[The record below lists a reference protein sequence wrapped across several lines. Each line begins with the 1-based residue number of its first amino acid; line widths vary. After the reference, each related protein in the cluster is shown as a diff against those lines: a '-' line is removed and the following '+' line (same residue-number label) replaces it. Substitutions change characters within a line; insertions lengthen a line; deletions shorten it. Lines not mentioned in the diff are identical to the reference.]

1 MDHPWI
7 RFKGQSVSS
16 SHEPERARAQRRV
29 HTFSVPAGQNLQK
42 KLSLGGR
49 LLSIL
54 GQPAREFSLK
64 YSY

>member
-29 HTFSVPAGQNLQK
+29 HTFSVPARARIFRKNS
-42 KLSLGGR
+42 LSVVVSSPFWGN
-49 LLSIL
+49 
-54 GQPAREFSLK
+54 PRENSL
-64 YSY
+64 

>member
-42 KLSLGGR
+42 KLSVVVS
-49 LLSIL
+49 SIL
-54 GQPAREFSLK
+54 GQPARKFSLK

>member
-42 KLSLGGR
+42 KLSVVVSSPFWGN
-49 LLSIL
+49 
-54 GQPAREFSLK
+54 PRENSL
-64 YSY
+64 